1 VILFGFH
8 AGDEFDHL
16 AILADKKWAFWRG
29 YTSCMVY
36 YFAPI
41 ADGLGD
47 LLITLPALEAL
58 IASGVPTYLVI
69 RSPKQEGV
77 AQCIPG
83 LSGSLKEPEFLA
95 LTLKETDRYINLRSH
110 PLYLE
115 NNLGSDKFINEFGNL
130 SIFDIFE
137 RISQDIITQELG
149 IVWDFKKYNPLPFN
163 FRPELK
169 DKILFVPGS
178 AGSFKCWTKEGWIEL
193 YSRLKQKGIECFV
206 LGQPEKSKACAELVE
221 AGLPLLKTDTIHDA
235 LDVVS
240 SARAMVSIDTGLMHM
255 SIQQKRPTVS
265 LFLARAIFD
274 RHQENCSV
282 IRAPAC
288 VEECLKWVKAEPSNH
303 ADIPVFEE
311 IAFFDCLATFET
323 RCMNGVTVEQ
333 VMSALG
339 ELINI

>member
-1 VILFGFH
+1 
-8 AGDEFDHL
+8 
-16 AILADKKWAFWRG
+16 
-29 YTSCMVY
+29 MVY

-58 IASGVPTYLVI
+58 ISTGVPTYLVI

-83 LSGSLKEPEFLA
+83 LSGSLKEPEFLE
-95 LTLKETDRYINLRSH
+95 LTLKETDRYINLRAH

-137 RISQDIITQELG
+137 QISQDIITQELG

-178 AGSFKCWTKEGWIEL
+178 AGAFKCWTKEGWIEL

-206 LGQPEKSKACAELVE
+206 LGQPDKSKACAELID
-221 AGLPLLKTDTIHDA
+221 AGLPHYETATIQNA

-240 SARAMVSIDTGLMHM
+240 SSKGMVSVDTGLMHM
-255 SIQQKRPTVS
+255 SIQQKRPTVT

-274 RHQENCSV
+274 RHQQNCSV

-288 VEECLKWVKAEPSNH
+288 VEACLKWVKAEPSNH
-303 ADIPVFEE
+303 ANIPVFEE
-311 IAFFDCLATFET
+311 IAFFECLATSEK
-323 RCMNGVTVEQ
+323 RCMNGVTVDD
-333 VMSALG
+333 VMKSLS
-339 ELINI
+339 ELIDI